1 MRFIVRPMRLH
12 GRRIPWRE
20 AINRPS
26 FTGDLRTYELQT
38 GKGSIRAAT
47 LANPDPAARALLPD
61 LYEPVLT
68 IISPQAI
75 ELRGFERH
83 EGADGSYSVIQE
95 WHCELP
101 QDHG

>member
-1 MRFIVRPMRLH
+1 VRTINPHRI
-12 GRRIPWRE
+12 GRVI
-20 AINRPS
+20 S
-26 FTGDLRTYELQT
+26 SCDLRTYELQI

-75 ELRGFERH
+75 ELCGFERH
-83 EGADGSYSVIQE
+83 EGADGR
-95 WHCELP
+95 
-101 QDHG
+101 

>member
-1 MRFIVRPMRLH
+1 MRFIVRPMRIR
-12 GRRIPWRE
+12 GRRLPWRE

-26 FTGDLRTYELQT
+26 FTGDLRTYERQT
-38 GKGSIRAAT
+38 AKGSIRAAT

-68 IISPQAI
+68 RISPQAM
-75 ELRGFERH
+75 ELRGFERN
-83 EGADGSYSVIQE
+83 EGEDGAYSVIQE

-101 QDHG
+101 